1 MNLAGTVAKQVG
13 EWSRMRPLRSWAFAF
28 CLLLVCGGC
37 EDPGGIHAQGPERGV
52 LQRRIGQLEREQI
65 TLREENKTLRK
76 QIKQLQ
82 RLGAKRLDLLN
93 APVKIQIER
102 LSGGY
107 NDDGVPGDD
116 GVVVYIR
123 PIDGDGDVLKA
134 TGDIQIQLWDLAG
147 TTDELLVGE
156 YILDAEHAL
165 GRWYGKLMTHHYTVK
180 CPWRSEPPAHNEI
193 TIRVLFTDYLTGRV
207 LSDQRVCRIVLPTAQ
222 AQGQ

>member
-1 MNLAGTVAKQVG
+1 
-13 EWSRMRPLRSWAFAF
+13 MRPAWSWASALSF
-28 CLLLVCGGC
+28 LLVCVGC
-37 EDPGGIHAQGPERGV
+37 EDPGGIQAQGPERGV
-52 LQRRIGQLEREQI
+52 PQRRIGQLEREQI
-65 TLREENKTLRK
+65 TLREENKTLRN

-82 RLGAKRLDLLN
+82 RLGAKRLELLN
-93 APVKIQIER
+93 APVKVQIER

-123 PIDGDGDVLKA
+123 PIDGEGDVIKA

-147 TTDELLVGE
+147 ATDELLVGE

-207 LSDQRVCRIVLPTAQ
+207 LSDQWVCRIVLSTGQ
-222 AQGQ
+222 AQGR